1 MFKINSAPLINN
13 TYDDRL
19 LMNCLMKRRCVLWG
33 GAGTGFRWRTTV
45 LGVFLDLKTETAHTH
60 IPRCKNANVSGIS
73 ETAVIFL
80 ALHIR

>member
-19 LMNCLMKRRCVLWG
+19 LMNCLMKRGCGYWFSL
-33 GAGTGFRWRTTV
+33 THNSF
-45 LGVFLDLKTETAHTH
+45 GVFLDLKTEAAHTH
-60 IPRCKNANVSGIS
+60 IPRCKNANVAGIS